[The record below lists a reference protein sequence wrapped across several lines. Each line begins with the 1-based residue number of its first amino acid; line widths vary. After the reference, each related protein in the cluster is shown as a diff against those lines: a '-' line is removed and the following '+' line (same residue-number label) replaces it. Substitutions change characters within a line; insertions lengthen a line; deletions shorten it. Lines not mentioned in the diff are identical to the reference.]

1 MDHLTDP
8 GGGVSFSDFKGI
20 LWLVNGDGAFPESDA
35 WRLIAEHSRD
45 LVLLLDLSGRIL
57 YASPSHLPILGL
69 DPASLVGVPASE
81 HIHPDDREVQRE
93 AFRKRLETGHSEG
106 VDIRVRKADGDF
118 LLVESLGAPIRN
130 ERGDVESIVISA
142 RDISARHE
150 AERKLRRSQER
161 YRVIFERNLAGVYRS
176 TVDGRLL
183 ECNPA
188 FAKMLGF
195 DSVEEVLQIPTW
207 DLYFSRSDREV
218 LIEKLTERR
227 EMHNFEICLRKKDGS
242 PVWVLQN
249 DAMVYDTDDGTPY
262 MEGTIVDITA
272 RKNAEERIEHQA
284 YHDHLTDLPNR
295 LLFHD
300 RLSLAVANARAQGDR
315 LTVMFLDLDHFKL
328 INDTMAHSAG
338 DELLRR
344 VAVTLQSHLRSEDTV
359 SRMGGDEFTILL
371 PHVKDENEAA
381 KVAQSILDA
390 LTVPVYI
397 HGREVFVSGSI
408 GISMFPSDGDEPETL
423 IKNADSAMYR
433 AKDAGRN
440 NFQFHTPMAQ
450 HRAEA
455 RLTMETS
462 LRHALER
469 EEFYLEY
476 QPQVSLETGAIVG
489 VEALIRWQ
497 HPDKGVVAPLE
508 FIGIAEEIGLI
519 LPIGEWVLSTACRQ
533 LAQWNKAGAPP
544 LRLSVNLSPRQ
555 FQSSSLIEYIA
566 KIIEESCLTPG
577 ILDLE
582 ITESLAMR
590 DTELT
595 IGILRKIK
603 ELGVSASIDDF
614 GTGYSSLSSLKTL
627 PIGRLKI
634 DELFVREIAT
644 NPIDEAIVDAIIKMA
659 HSMGLSV
666 IAEGVE
672 EQAQRDVLGRLGCD
686 EMQGFLFSRP
696 AGPEKVL
703 EMLLRS
709 D

>member
-1 MDHLTDP
+1 MT
-8 GGGVSFSDFKGI
+8 
-20 LWLVNGDGAFPESDA
+20 GDGVFQESDA

-45 LVLLLDLSGRIL
+45 LVLLLDLSGCIV
-57 YASPSHLPILGL
+57 YASPSHQTILGI
-69 DPASLVGVPASE
+69 DPSTLIGVPASE
-81 HIHPDDREVQRE
+81 HVHPDDRALQRA
-93 AFRKRLETGHSEG
+93 AFLLRLETGNSQG
-106 VDIRVRKADGDF
+106 VDIRVRKADGSY
-118 LLVESLGAPIRN
+118 LIVESLGVPIRN
-130 ERGDVESIVISA
+130 GNGEVTSIVISA
-142 RDISARHE
+142 RDITARHE
-150 AERKLRRSQER
+150 AERKLMRSQER

-176 TVDGRLL
+176 TLDGRLI
-183 ECNPA
+183 ECNPS

-195 DSVEEVLQIPTW
+195 DSVEEVLKVSTW
-207 DLYFSRSDREV
+207 DLYFSRSDRAV
-218 LIEKLTERR
+218 LIEALTEQN
-227 EMHNFEICLRKKDGS
+227 EMHNFEICLKKKDGS

-249 DAMVYDTDDGTPY
+249 DAMVHDTEDGMPY
-262 MEGTIVDITA
+262 MEGTIVDITD
-272 RKNAEERIEHQA
+272 RKNAEDRIEHQA

-338 DELLRR
+338 DELLRK
-344 VAVTLQSHLRSEDTV
+344 VAVTLQAALREEDTV

-381 KVAQSILDA
+381 KVAQGILDA
-390 LTVPVYI
+390 LTIPFYI
-397 HGREVFVSGSI
+397 QEREVFVSGSI
-408 GISMFPSDGDEPETL
+408 GVSMFPSDGDEPEAL
-423 IKNADSAMYR
+423 VRNADSAMYR

-440 NFQFHTPMAQ
+440 NFQFHTPLAQ

-455 RLTMETS
+455 RLSMETA

-469 EEFYLEY
+469 DELYLEY
-476 QPQVSLETGAIVG
+476 QPQVCLSTGAIVG

-497 HPDKGVVAPLE
+497 HPERGVVPPLD
-508 FIGIAEEIGLI
+508 FIGIAEDIGLI

-533 LAQWNKAGAPP
+533 LASWKKAGAPP

-555 FQSSSLIEYIA
+555 FQSPSLISFVS
-566 KIIEESCLTPG
+566 KVVDESCLAPG
-577 ILDLE
+577 RLDLE

-595 IGILRKIK
+595 ISVLQRMK

-614 GTGYSSLSSLKTL
+614 GTGYSSLSYLKTL
-627 PIGRLKI
+627 PIDRLKM
-634 DELFVREIAT
+634 DELFVREIAS
-644 NPIDEAIVDAIIKMA
+644 NPMDETIVDAIIKMA
-659 HSMGLSV
+659 HSMRLGV
-666 IAEGVE
+666 VAEGVE
-672 EQAQRDVLGRLGCD
+672 QGAQRDVLRRLGCD

-696 AGPEKVL
+696 VAPEKIL
-703 EMLLRS
+703 ELLQA